1 MKKSTDTTPL
11 PDDKNK
17 IHDKEQIKYSPEEYR
32 KLIDEL
38 KMRQLELESDN
49 KELRTAKELAENKL
63 QKHIGF
69 YDYAPSGYF
78 TLNRAGVILELN
90 QSASRFLK
98 KHPDQLKGEKFN
110 TFLDSYSAPE
120 FDEFM
125 SEVFK
130 SQTKANCNV
139 SLKSTHGVP
148 VSVLIEGIALPN
160 GVECL
165 VDMVDISGRIKI
177 LDKLVESEM
186 KYRSLL
192 EDLNEGVAI
201 VDLDETFTYSNP
213 AGDAIF
219 GTSSG
224 GLRNRNISEFIK
236 PGQLSVIQ
244 EESKKRSL
252 GEKSRYELDITT
264 DNGKNKT
271 ILVSGTPHY
280 NRAGEII
287 GTLSMFSDITKQ
299 RNDEREIQRR
309 LKLELILSEI
319 SNDFVHI
326 KKEYLDHSVTR
337 ALQKIGSFA
346 EVDRSYIFLFTEDGL
361 YCNNTHEWCSPG
373 IEPQIDNLQ
382 EVPLSLMP
390 WWMDKL
396 KKYETIHIPLVSEMP
411 PEAVAEKEI
420 LEAQDIESLLVIPLL
435 SADSLIGFLGFDS
448 VGKTKDWQDEDIL
461 LLTMLGEILGS
472 GFGRMKYEEDLL
484 RINTQ
489 LERKVEERTLEIKK
503 LLELNRIIVDNA
515 DIIIVSTDQ
524 NGIIKSFNP
533 FAEKMLGYEAS
544 EVIDKH
550 TPLLFLDLSEIK
562 NKTNYPLLNDYKED
576 NFDFSIL
583 VNQSLHE
590 KKIIEENEWTY
601 ICKDGRRIKV
611 LLSVSKLDDEM
622 DNTLGFVGV
631 AIDIT
636 DRKLAEDAL
645 RTITQNLTIL
655 IQNLQAGTLF
665 ENSSRQITLVNQ
677 SFCNL
682 FGINLPPDALIGFDC
697 AAASEDIKHM
707 MKDPEQFIERILKII
722 SRREIVINDELYLAD
737 GRVFERDY
745 IPILLNDDVLG
756 HLWQYRDITERKLNE
771 RFSIVQRDLGFNL
784 AATTTIEEALSQV
797 IQSMLQIEEINAAG
811 VYLIDQQSGKM
822 KLVVREGLPDEF
834 AQIVQQYDQDQVQ
847 FTIVK
852 NGEPVYGFYNEIIK
866 DSTVLVPEALRQ
878 IGVIPIKHEGKVIGS
893 VNIAS
898 QSTERLKFA
907 TKISLEII
915 AAQIG
920 GTLAR
925 ISTENALKLS
935 QRNFQLMFDTI
946 DDFMFILNAEGKIIK
961 TNPVVQRRL
970 GYTPDELCE
979 MSVLEVHPPSRREE
993 AAFIVG
999 EMLAGRLEV
1008 CPVPL
1013 YKKNGEI
1020 IPVETKVVFGK
1031 WDGNDALYGISR
1043 DISERLKA
1051 EETLRKSEERW
1062 HFALEGSGDGVWDW
1076 NIRTNEVFFSKQ
1088 WKAML
1093 GYSVNE
1099 IENTLEEWKAH
1110 VYPDDLQT
1118 WLADLNKHFDGET
1131 EVYVNEHRMLC
1142 KDENYKWILDR
1153 GKVVEWTD
1161 DGKPS
1166 RIIGT
1171 HTDIT
1176 PRKVFEEQLRKAI
1189 EKEKELNDLKSRF
1202 VATASH
1208 EFRTPL
1214 ASILMISETLI
1225 SYQKKMDEIQIS
1237 ARLMKVKEHVLHLT
1251 NIVNDVLHLSKMQEG
1266 KIGFNPKSEDLILI
1280 CHNIIEGFNTTIL
1293 VKGQIT
1299 FNTSFKTLVVQVD
1312 NRLITQAINN
1322 LISNAIKYSSENP
1335 QISVELKLENNELI
1349 LSVQD
1354 NGMGIP
1360 EKDQKHLFTPFFR
1373 AGNASTIQGNGL
1385 GLSIV
1390 KESMQ
1395 MHNGTVSFLSN
1406 PANGSTFTLH
1416 FPEKLISDYN

>member
-1 MKKSTDTTPL
+1 MKRSFTENNFL
-11 PDDKNK
+11 PEDKTE
-17 IHDKEQIKYSPEEYR
+17 IHDKDQIKYSSEEYR

-38 KMRQLELESDN
+38 KVRQFELELAND
-49 KELRTAKELAENKL
+49 ELRNANELAENKL
-63 QKHIGF
+63 QKHISF

-78 TLNRAGVILELN
+78 TLNRAGIILELN
-90 QSASRFLK
+90 QSASQILK
-98 KHPDQLKGEKFN
+98 KQPDQLKGEKFN
-110 TFLDSYSAPE
+110 TFLDAFSAPE
-120 FDEFM
+120 FDVFL
-125 SEVFK
+125 SAIFK
-130 SQTKANCNV
+130 SQLIANCNV
-139 SLKSTHGVP
+139 SLKSPQGIP

-160 GVECL
+160 GDECL
-165 VDMVDISGRIKI
+165 IDMVDISGRIKI

-192 EDLNEGVAI
+192 DDLNEGIGI
-201 VDLDETFTYSNP
+201 VDIEETFTYSNP

-219 GTSSG
+219 GASQG
-224 GLRNRNISEFIK
+224 GLRNRNLREFLN

-244 EESKKRSL
+244 KESKKRSL
-252 GEKSRYELDITT
+252 GEKSRYELYITA
-264 DNGKNKT
+264 DDGKNKT

-299 RNDEREIQRR
+299 RNDEREIKRR
-309 LKLELILSEI
+309 LKLELIISEI

-326 KKEYLDHSVTR
+326 KKEYLDHSVNR

-346 EVDRSYIFLFTEDGL
+346 EVERSYIFLFTEDGL

-382 EVPLSLMP
+382 EIPLDLMP

-396 KKYETIHIPLVSEMP
+396 KKYETIHVPLISEMP
-411 PEAVAEKEI
+411 AEAVAEKEI

-435 SADSLIGFLGFDS
+435 SANSLIGFLGFDS
-448 VGKTKDWQDEDIL
+448 VGKTKDWKNEDIL

-489 LERKVEERTLEIKK
+489 LELKVEERTREIKN
-503 LLELNRIIVDNA
+503 LLELNRIIVDNVGL
-515 DIIIVSTDQ
+515 IIISTDKS
-524 NGIIKSFNP
+524 GMIKSFNP
-533 FAEKMLGYEAS
+533 YAEKMLGYEAT
-544 EVIDKH
+544 EVIDKF
-550 TPLLFLDLSEIK
+550 TPLIFHDPNEIK
-562 NKTNYPLLNDYKED
+562 ENSKYISLDENQKNAP
-576 NFDFSIL
+576 DFSM
-583 VNQSLHE
+583 
-590 KKIIEENEWTY
+590 IIDRKFSEGNEWNY
-601 ICKDGRRIKV
+601 ICKDGRRINV
-611 LLSVSKLDDEM
+611 LLSISKLEDEM

-697 AAASEDIKHM
+697 ATASEGSKHM
-707 MKDPEQFIERILKII
+707 MKDPDQFIERILKII

-745 IPILLNDDVLG
+745 IPILLNDDLLG

-771 RFSIVQRDLGFNL
+771 KFAIIQRDLGFSL

-811 VYLIDQQSGKM
+811 IYLIDQQSGKM
-822 KLVVREGLPDEF
+822 ELVVREGLPDEF
-834 AQIVQQYDQDQVQ
+834 VQIEQRYNQDQVQ
-847 FTIVK
+847 FTIAK

-866 DSTVLVPEALRQ
+866 DSTVFVPEDLRQ
-878 IGVIPIKHEGKVIGS
+878 IGVIPIKHEGKVIGL

-898 QSTERLKFA
+898 RSSERLKFA
-907 TKISLEII
+907 AKISLEII
-915 AAQIG
+915 ASQIG

-946 DDFMFILNAEGKIIK
+946 DDFMFILNDEGKIIK
-961 TNPVVQRRL
+961 TNPVVRRRL
-970 GYTPDELCE
+970 GYTQDELCG

-999 EMLAGRLEV
+999 EMLAGRLDF

-1013 YKKNGEI
+1013 YKKNGDF

-1031 WDGNDALYGISR
+1031 WDGNDAIYGISR

-1051 EETLRKSEERW
+1051 DETLRKSEERW
-1062 HFALEGSGDGVWDW
+1062 LFALEGSGDGVWDW
-1076 NIRTNEVFFSKQ
+1076 NIITNEIFFSKQ

-1099 IENTLEEWKAH
+1099 IDSTLEEWKTLI
-1110 VYPDDLQT
+1110 YPDDLQI
-1118 WLADLNKHFDGET
+1118 WLADLNMHFNGET

-1153 GKVVEWTD
+1153 GKVVEWND
-1161 DGKPS
+1161 VGKPS

-1189 EKEKELNDLKSRF
+1189 DKEKELNDLKSRF

-1225 SYQKKMDEIQIS
+1225 AYQKKMDEIQIS
-1237 ARLMKVKEHVLHLT
+1237 ARLMKIKEQVLHLT

-1266 KIGFNPKSEDLILI
+1266 KIGFNPKNEDLILI
-1280 CHNIIEGFNTTIL
+1280 CHNIIEGFNSTIM
-1293 VKGQIT
+1293 VKGQIL
-1299 FNTSFKTLVVQVD
+1299 FNTSFKTLIVKVD
-1312 NRLITQAINN
+1312 SRLITQAINN
-1322 LISNAIKYSSENP
+1322 LISNAIKYSFEDP
-1335 QISVELKLENNELI
+1335 QILVELKLENNELI
-1349 LSVQD
+1349 FSVQD
-1354 NGMGIP
+1354 NGMGVP

-1395 MHNGTVSFLSN
+1395 MHSGSVSFLSN

-1416 FPEKLISDYN
+1416 FPFGLISDYC